1 MSDKLALL
9 QQAAALTEAM
19 LHQAQSG
26 EWSELASRQE
36 QRAAMLISIF
46 PLAEDE
52 QTERCRELMM
62 SMIDHNQQLEALCR
76 QAQQALQ
83 LELSGL
89 NKNRKA
95 VAAYQSS

>member
-1 MSDKLALL
+1 MADKLALL
-9 QQAAALTEAM
+9 QQAVTLTQTM
-19 LHQAQSG
+19 LLQAQAG
-26 EWSELASRQE
+26 EWSELATQQE
-36 QRAAMLISIF
+36 QRAAILVSIF

-52 QTERCRELMM
+52 QTERCRQLIM
-62 SMIDHNQQLEALCR
+62 SMIEHNQKLEALCR

>member
-1 MSDKLALL
+1 MADKLALL
-9 QQAAALTEAM
+9 QQAAALTETM

-26 EWSELASRQE
+26 EWSELALQQE
-36 QRAAMLISIF
+36 QRAAMLVSIF

-52 QTERCRELMM
+52 QSERFRELMM
-62 SMIDHNQQLEALCR
+62 AMIDHNQQLEALCR

>member
-1 MSDKLALL
+1 MADKLILL
-9 QQAAALTEAM
+9 QQAVVLTETM
-19 LHQAQSG
+19 LHQAQSD
-26 EWSELASRQE
+26 EWSELASQQE
-36 QRAAMLISIF
+36 QRAAMLASIF

-52 QTERCRELMM
+52 QTETCRQLII
-62 SMIDHNQQLEALCR
+62 SMIDNNQKLEALCR

-89 NKNRKA
+89 NKKRKA

>member
-1 MSDKLALL
+1 MADKLALL
-9 QQAAALTEAM
+9 QQAAVLTETM

-26 EWSELASRQE
+26 EWSELPSQQE
-36 QRAAMLISIF
+36 QRAALLTNIF

-52 QTERCRELMM
+52 QTERCRQLMI